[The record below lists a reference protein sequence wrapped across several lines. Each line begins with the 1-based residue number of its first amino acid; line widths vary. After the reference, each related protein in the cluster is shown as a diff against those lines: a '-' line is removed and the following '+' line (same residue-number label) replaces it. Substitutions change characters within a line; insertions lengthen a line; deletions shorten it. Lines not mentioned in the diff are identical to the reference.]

1 MEKIEQIKNHGF
13 KGNIQKR
20 LREEMREQIK
30 QNPEQ
35 LKMISGRQ
43 EEGIKCNSAK
53 EIN

>member
-1 MEKIEQIKNHGF
+1 MEKIEQIENHGF

-35 LKMISGRQ
+35 LKMINGRR
-43 EEGIKCNSAK
+43 KNT
-53 EIN
+53 

>member
-1 MEKIEQIKNHGF
+1 MEEIEQIKNHGL
-13 KGNIQKR
+13 KGKIQKR
-20 LREEMREQIK
+20 MREEMREQIK

-43 EEGIKCNSAK
+43 EEGIKYNSAK